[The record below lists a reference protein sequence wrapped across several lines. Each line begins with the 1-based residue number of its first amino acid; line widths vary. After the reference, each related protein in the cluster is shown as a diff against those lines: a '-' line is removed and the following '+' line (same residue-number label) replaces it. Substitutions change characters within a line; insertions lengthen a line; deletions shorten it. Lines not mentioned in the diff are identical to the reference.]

1 MYRLRNNLI
10 KAAREQACIV
20 LCIVM
25 LATMAGLFS
34 SCMRRYMNDSSA
46 NQTSEET
53 TAPPHES
60 VPPVESGLPEEV
72 PPIRSE
78 PRENTVPPDNQP
90 EEVEDEPEQV
100 PEKKPDTTP
109 PPNPAP
115 SEEPSPP
122 AIVNPYTPYTWD
134 QMMDEAQKLREAYP
148 ELITL
153 SSAGMSVEGRDLLVI
168 SLGTGDRKIL
178 LCGSHHAREYISS
191 SFLTKMVETYAEKA
205 SKGQLLGGYDPGELL
220 NRVTLVVVPMVNP
233 DGVNLVN
240 NGLKTADRR
249 EEVEAMAMVGSG
261 YRAWKA
267 NINGVDLNRQY
278 PACWEEKF
286 DDVGRPAS
294 ENYKGTA
301 SATEPEV
308 QAMMTLS
315 HSYEFVLS
323 ASFHTKG
330 EVIYWADSGT
340 VNEISGAKA
349 IARRIGKLT
358 GYDLMPVSE
367 KPSVYG
373 AGFEN
378 WFRQEFLRPSF
389 CIELTPS
396 NGTDEPHD
404 DTKFD
409 VLVWKKARY
418 IGLLLADEALKR

>member
-1 MYRLRNNLI
+1 M
-10 KAAREQACIV
+10 E
-20 LCIVM
+20 
-25 LATMAGLFS
+25 
-34 SCMRRYMNDSSA
+34 
-46 NQTSEET
+46 
-53 TAPPHES
+53 
-60 VPPVESGLPEEV
+60 
-72 PPIRSE
+72 
-78 PRENTVPPDNQP
+78 
-90 EEVEDEPEQV
+90 
-100 PEKKPDTTP
+100 
-109 PPNPAP
+109 
-115 SEEPSPP
+115 
-122 AIVNPYTPYTWD
+122 
-134 QMMDEAQKLREAYP
+134 EAQKLREAYP
-148 ELITL
+148 QLITL

-168 SLGTGDRKIL
+168 SLGKGDRKIL
-178 LCGSHHAREYISS
+178 LCGAHHAREYITS
-191 SFLTKMVETYAEKA
+191 SFLMKMVETYAEKA

-249 EEVEAMAMVGSG
+249 EEVETMAMVGSG

-278 PACWEEKF
+278 PACWEEKL

-315 HSYEFVLS
+315 HSHEFVLS

-367 KPSVYG
+367 EPSVYG

-396 NGTDEPHD
+396 DGSDVPHD

-409 VLVWKKARY
+409 VLVWEKARY